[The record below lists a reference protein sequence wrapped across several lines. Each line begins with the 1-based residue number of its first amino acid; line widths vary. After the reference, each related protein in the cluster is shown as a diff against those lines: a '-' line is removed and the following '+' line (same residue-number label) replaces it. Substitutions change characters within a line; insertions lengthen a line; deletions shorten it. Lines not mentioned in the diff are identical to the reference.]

1 MVVALAVS
9 IPWLAQ
15 AMPSSGESR
24 PASTTPQNPSVS
36 TPQTTTAKVPRQKPA
51 LPALTLSA
59 DNLNPPR
66 GQPVHFTAA
75 WSRDMPQMVYRFDW
89 GDGQAADTQ
98 EPAADHAYAREGSYT
113 VRLTARPVKGTAAQ
127 VATPISSNELS
138 ITVVAQPP
146 PSRARAPETP
156 KSLREP
162 LQPNPPAVRLPPQ
175 APLPLVLTLAADT
188 LTPQS
193 RQSVRFTGSWNR
205 RVAGVLYRFDWGDGQ
220 RTDSKTPQAEHAYSA
235 PGRYV
240 VRLVATAAVTEKEGP
255 AQPITSNELAIEVR
269 PDAQEPQR
277 PPAVL
282 RLAANNATPFPGDT
296 VRFTATWDRD
306 MPQVAYRFDWGDG
319 QSLDTKVP
327 QADHAYSAPGEYTVR
342 LAAVPVSPATA
353 GRTRLPVIVDLTID
367 VVPRPRQEPPPQAP
381 LPPPVLTLA
390 ADTLTP
396 QSRQSVRFTGSWNR
410 RVAGVRY
417 RFDWGDGQRTD
428 SETSQA
434 DHAYAAPGRYAVR
447 LVATAASEGRRGP
460 AQPITSNALA
470 IEVRPDRQDPQRPPA
485 VLTLAADNPT
495 PFPGDAVRFTASWN
509 RDMPQVA
516 YRFDWG
522 DGQIIDTKVPQADH
536 AYSAHGVYAVRV
548 TASPL
553 AAGLTNDP
561 PSPVVS
567 NELTIRVA
575 TPPPEPVAT
584 LAADHQEARVGEPIT
599 FTVSLN
605 PQSDSAQY
613 RFVFGDGNRQDS
625 LRNEVVYAY
634 AREGDFQPW
643 VTVSIDGRDQAVN
656 SAPIPLAIR
665 QASSPALTVELLSQD
680 PATRS
685 NVDVK
690 ASLNPPQNVVR
701 YQFSWGDESPPDEV
715 GMEGMAS
722 HRYARPGRYTV
733 LVTASTEEPFPAP
746 LQQTLIVGVR
756 RALWPLTGG
765 EWLLVLAAGA
775 AAGTLFRWLK
785 RPSGP
790 VRPPGLHVTGF
801 SGSSAH
807 QLVRAEGS
815 VSHPPLILKPGMDS
829 AAHDVVFSG
838 PAAASDQEEH
848 RA

>member
-1 MVVALAVS
+1 
-9 IPWLAQ
+9 
-15 AMPSSGESR
+15 
-24 PASTTPQNPSVS
+24 
-36 TPQTTTAKVPRQKPA
+36 
-51 LPALTLSA
+51 
-59 DNLNPPR
+59 
-66 GQPVHFTAA
+66 
-75 WSRDMPQMVYRFDW
+75 
-89 GDGQAADTQ
+89 
-98 EPAADHAYAREGSYT
+98 
-113 VRLTARPVKGTAAQ
+113 
-127 VATPISSNELS
+127 
-138 ITVVAQPP
+138 
-146 PSRARAPETP
+146 
-156 KSLREP
+156 
-162 LQPNPPAVRLPPQ
+162 
-175 APLPLVLTLAADT
+175 
-188 LTPQS
+188 
-193 RQSVRFTGSWNR
+193 VRFTGSWNR

-220 RTDSKTPQAEHAYSA
+220 RTDSKT
-235 PGRYV
+235 
-240 VRLVATAAVTEKEGP
+240 
-255 AQPITSNELAIEVR
+255 
-269 PDAQEPQR
+269 
-277 PPAVL
+277 
-282 RLAANNATPFPGDT
+282 
-296 VRFTATWDRD
+296 
-306 MPQVAYRFDWGDG
+306 
-319 QSLDTKVP
+319 
-327 QADHAYSAPGEYTVR
+327 
-342 LAAVPVSPATA
+342 
-353 GRTRLPVIVDLTID
+353 
-367 VVPRPRQEPPPQAP
+367 
-381 LPPPVLTLA
+381 
-390 ADTLTP
+390 
-396 QSRQSVRFTGSWNR
+396 
-410 RVAGVRY
+410 
-417 RFDWGDGQRTD
+417 
-428 SETSQA
+428 SQA
-434 DHAYAAPGRYAVR
+434 DHAYAAPGRYVVR

-656 SAPIPLAIR
+656 SAPIRLAIR

-775 AAGTLFRWLK
+775 AAGTLYRWLK
-785 RPSGP
+785 KPKGP
-790 VRPPGLHVTGF
+790 ARPPGLHVTGF

-807 QLVRAEGS
+807 ELVRAEGS
-815 VSHPPLILKPGMDS
+815 VSHPPLILRPGMDS